1 MTLPPCHYSF
11 QVYTRELRED
21 EKIDLLPEKK
31 NWDDYDTLTFKEK
44 IEKGPQRAISL
55 MFNCRSQDVP
65 LGTPFNIASY
75 ALLLNFIAKVVNM
88 VPEEIIGNFGDCHIY
103 SNQIN
108 GLKEQLDRKPYK
120 LPSLILN
127 TEFWPNNMENGD
139 PVGFS
144 ENVGHIIEN
153 LEIDDFILDN
163 YISHPNQF

>member
-1 MTLPPCHYSF
+1 
-11 QVYTRELRED
+11 
-21 EKIDLLPEKK
+21 
-31 NWDDYDTLTFKEK
+31 
-44 IEKGPQRAISL
+44 